1 MPAVDLL
8 HGRIGVVATAPR
20 HPWHCTELPALFYE
34 PRVRSP
40 KLQCI
45 YGHGPVP
52 YTQLTRPLSAGGNN
66 QQVCYSNFVR
76 WRCCLN
82 YGFCFYLGMKVGG
95 LAPDLT
101 ERGPGK
107 IFPHRPG
114 WGRNNDF
121 PTILIDL
128 KAALVF

>member
-1 MPAVDLL
+1 MVEKGEIMTCTYRTIGEIPPFSTISHYPYIWSSAV
-8 HGRIGVVATAPR
+8 T
-20 HPWHCTELPALFYE
+20 
-34 PRVRSP
+34 
-40 KLQCI
+40 

-52 YTQLTRPLSAGGNN
+52 YTQLTRPLSAGGNTHR
-66 QQVCYSNFVR
+66 VCYSNFVR

-121 PTILIDL
+121 PTIRIDL